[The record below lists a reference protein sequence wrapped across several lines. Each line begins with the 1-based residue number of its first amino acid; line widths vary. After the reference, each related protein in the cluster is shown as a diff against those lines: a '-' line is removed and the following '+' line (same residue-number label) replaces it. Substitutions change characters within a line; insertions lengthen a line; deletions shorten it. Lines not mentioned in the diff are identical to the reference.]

1 MNEELIS
8 IIIPVFN
15 VSRYLNVC
23 LDSVLAQTYNNFE
36 CLLID
41 DGSTDNSEEIC
52 LNYSNLDERFISIKI
67 NNSGPATARNI
78 GLEKAMGKYITFI
91 DSDDWVHHQY
101 LECLYKMIISNKADI
116 ASVASLKTHDYIPD
130 QKLGECKERIIQGI
144 EALTQYDR
152 DSYHL
157 QSTVWGKLYK
167 RDLFDHIRFE
177 DGKLHEDISIT
188 YKLIYQSSRIVTN
201 NAVLYYYRKRPESI
215 TGNRNIKKQ
224 IDFYEAVINKADFYW
239 SIGLIELSRKMVIGI
254 IKKLIWKF
262 SKFNYSDIDQYSNQI
277 KEIFKNIKTLS
288 DKVQLKHAI
297 LYLHKIAMLNPIFSI
312 KLVHK
317 FSNKK
322 RK

>member
-130 QKLGECKERIIQGI
+130 KALGDCKERIIQGI
-144 EALTQYDR
+144 EALASYDL
-152 DSYHL
+152 DSYYL

-188 YKLIYQSSRIVTN
+188 YKLIYRSSRIVTN

-224 IDFYEAVINKADFYW
+224 IDYYEAVINKTEFFC
-239 SIGLIELSRKMVIGI
+239 SIGLTNETRKNVISL
-254 IKKLIWKF
+254 IKKVYWKF
-262 SKFNYSDIDQYSNQI
+262 SKFDNAEIDQYSNQI
-277 KEIFKNIKTLS
+277 SEILNNINALALLINLKNIGYHIYKLTL
-288 DKVQLKHAI
+288 LKPFLI
-297 LYLHKIAMLNPIFSI
+297 I
-312 KLVHK
+312 KLMHLVSASK
-317 FSNKK
+317 
-322 RK
+322 